1 MASFK
6 WNKGISGDW
15 DTAGNWLGGA
25 APNGPAADVVIDA
38 APAGADGYY
47 TVTIAAGANKTVNSL
62 DLANSNIGLE
72 VDGTLTFAPG
82 SAGALG
88 REFQSSPLAVN
99 GGKIVNAGLMFT
111 FIQTRG
117 DVQFTGANP
126 IYIAWELQVLDGTAT
141 VDTSSI
147 AQYDAA
153 KHTLFDGA
161 FEALGGG
168 RTINL
173 GGKAGGFV
181 MDVETLTGP
190 KPTPTHSYWTQLIYD
205 DPGSQINEWNGTSY
219 VSIESTLKRIDN
231 SAYVNVRNGRDYATA
246 NTLTIGKDG
255 VFEQAG
261 GTLSTGGLTLLAGG
275 LLMGGISPTDSGP
288 STGRVV
294 VNGAVANNGQIVSE
308 GPGMAFR
315 GALSG
320 TGQITFNRT
329 TVLPGFDTPV
339 PPAVAG
345 TLEVGNVGAG
355 QTVTMIGNDTLILD
369 NPAGFAGTVAGFAA
383 SDKIVVNSSAAVT
396 GVRYAAGASGVGT
409 LTLNSGATV
418 LGTLAL
424 AGSFAGQAFKVATGA
439 AANSYDLTVAAAPP
453 DVVTP
458 PATVTPPPVVT
469 PPAVVTPPPVATPPE
484 TVRFLLTNMT
494 TGTSSNAAGET
505 YGGPVVGLQ
514 HQYITVSADN
524 LNITS
529 MTPNVFIHSG
539 SGSDAIDV
547 SRGGGNNV
555 LDGST
560 GSNFLVGGAGKDTF
574 FVDDRTAAADIWST
588 VVNFHSGDD
597 ATIFGVTPSSFALD
611 WQDGQGAGGA
621 KGLTLHAT
629 APGKPTASIT
639 LAGYAKADLG
649 NGRLGVSFGNEQGTA
664 GPYVYIHGN

>member
-15 DTAGNWLGGA
+15 DTAGNWLAGA
-25 APNGPAADVVIDA
+25 APNGPTADVAIDA
-38 APAGADGYY
+38 APASAEGYY
-47 TVTIAAGANKTVNSL
+47 TVTIAAGTDKTVNSL
-62 DLANSNIGLE
+62 DLANSNVGLE

-88 REFQSSPLAVN
+88 REFQSSPLTVN

-147 AQYDAA
+147 AQYDTA
-153 KHTLFDGA
+153 KRTLFDGA

-173 GGKAGGFV
+173 GGKIGGFV

-294 VNGAVANNGQIVSE
+294 VNGTVANNGQIVSE

-320 TGQITFNRT
+320 TGQITFNRIA
-329 TVLPGFDTPV
+329 VLPGFDTPV

-345 TLEVGNVGAG
+345 TLEVNNVGAG

-396 GVRYAAGASGVGT
+396 NVRYAAGASGVGT

-424 AGSFAGQAFKVATGA
+424 AGSFAGQAFKVAAGT

-453 DVVTP
+453 DVATP

-484 TVRFLLTNMT
+484 TARFLLANMT
-494 TGTSSNAAGET
+494 TGTSSGAAGET
-505 YGGPVVGLQ
+505 YSGPVVGLQ
-514 HQYITVSADN
+514 HQYITVSTDN
-524 LNITS
+524 LNITA
-529 MTPNVFIHSG
+529 MAPNSFIHSG

-574 FVDDRTAAADIWST
+574 FVDDRSAAADIWST
-588 VVNFHSGDD
+588 VANFHSGDD

-611 WQDGQGAGGA
+611 WQDGEGAGSS

-629 APGKPTASIT
+629 APGKPIASIT
-639 LAGYAKADLG
+639 LAGYTKADLG
-649 NGRLGVSFGNEQGTA
+649 NGRLGVSFGNDQGAA
-664 GPYVYIHGN
+664 GPYVYIHGS

>member
-1 MASFK
+1 MANFK

-15 DTAGNWLGGA
+15 DTAGNWLAGA
-25 APNGPAADVVIDA
+25 APDGPTADVVIDA
-38 APAGADGYY
+38 APASAGGYY
-47 TVTIAAGANKTVNSL
+47 TVTIAAGIDKTVNSL
-62 DLANSNIGLE
+62 DLASSDIGLE

-88 REFQSSPLAVN
+88 REFQSSPLTIN

-147 AQYDAA
+147 AQYDTA

-173 GGKAGGFV
+173 GGKLGGFV

-219 VSIESTLKRIDN
+219 VSIESTLKLISN
-231 SAYVNVRNGRDYATA
+231 SAYVNVRNGRDYTTA
-246 NTLTIGKDG
+246 NTLTIAKDG

-275 LLMGGISPTDSGP
+275 LLMGGISPTDSGA

-329 TVLPGFDTPV
+329 AVLPGFDTPV

-383 SDKIVVNSSAAVT
+383 SDKIVVNSAAAVT

-418 LGTLAL
+418 LGTIAL
-424 AGSFAGQAFKVATGA
+424 AGSFAGQAFTVTPDT
-439 AANSYDLTVAAAPP
+439 AANSYGLTVAAAPP
-453 DVVTP
+453 AVVPPPTP
-458 PATVTPPPVVT
+458 VTPPPVVT
-469 PPAVVTPPPVATPPE
+469 PPEP
-484 TVRFLLTNMT
+484 VRFLLANMT
-494 TGTSSNAAGET
+494 TGTTSGAAGDA
-505 YGGPVVGLQ
+505 YSGPVAGLQ
-514 HQYITVSADN
+514 HQYITVSTDN
-524 LNITS
+524 LNITA
-529 MTPNVFIHSG
+529 MAPNTFIHSG

-547 SRGGGNNV
+547 SRAGGNNV

-560 GSNFLVGGAGKDTF
+560 GSNFLVGGAGNDTF
-574 FVDDRTAAADIWST
+574 FVDDRSAAADIWST

-597 ATIFGVTPSSFALD
+597 ATIFGVTPSDFALD
-611 WQDGQGAGGA
+611 WQDGQGAGGST
-621 KGLTLHAT
+621 GLTLHAT
-629 APGKPTASIT
+629 APGKPIASIT
-639 LAGYAKADLG
+639 LAGYTKADLG
-649 NGRLGVSFGNEQGTA
+649 NGRLGVSFGNDLGGA

>member
-1 MASFK
+1 MANFK
-6 WNKGISGDW
+6 WNKGVSGNW
-15 DTAGNWLGGA
+15 DTAGNWLDGA
-25 APNGPAADVVIDA
+25 APNGPTADVEIDA
-38 APAGADGYY
+38 APASADGYY
-47 TVTIAAGANKTVNSL
+47 TVTIAAGTNETVNSL

-88 REFQSSPLAVN
+88 REFQSSPLAIN
-99 GGKIVNAGLMFT
+99 GGTIVNAGLMFT

-117 DVQFTGANP
+117 DVQFTGSNP

-147 AQYDAA
+147 AQYDTA

-181 MDVETLTGP
+181 MDVENLTGP

-205 DPGSQINEWNGTSY
+205 DPGSQINEWDGTRY
-219 VSIESTLKRIDN
+219 VSIESTLKQISN
-231 SAYVNVRNGRDYATA
+231 AAYVTVRNGRDYTTA

-288 STGRVV
+288 SIGQVV

-308 GPGMAFR
+308 GPGLAFR

-339 PPAVAG
+339 PLAVAG
-345 TLEVGNVGAG
+345 TLEVNNVGAG

-369 NPAGFAGTVAGFAA
+369 DPAGFAGTIAGFAA
-383 SDKIVVNSSAAVT
+383 GDKIVVNSNAAVT
-396 GVRYAAGASGVGT
+396 SVRYAAGADGVGT
-409 LTLNSGATV
+409 LALNNGATV

-424 AGSFAGQAFKVATGA
+424 AGSFAGQTFEVAAGT
-439 AANSYDLTVAAAPP
+439 AANSYDLTAAA
-453 DVVTP
+453 TP
-458 PATVTPPPVVT
+458 PGVVTPPPVVT
-469 PPAVVTPPPVATPPE
+469 PPTVVTPPPVAAPSE
-484 TVRFLLTNMT
+484 AVGFLLTDMT
-494 TGTSSNAAGET
+494 TGASSSAAGDT
-505 YGGPVVGLQ
+505 YNGPVAGLQ
-514 HQYITVSADN
+514 HQYITVSTDN
-524 LNITS
+524 LNIAA
-529 MTPNVFIHSG
+529 MTPNAFIHSG
-539 SGSDAIDV
+539 SGNDAIDV
-547 SRGGGNNV
+547 SGGGGNNV

-597 ATIFGVTPSSFALD
+597 ATIFGVTPSDFALD
-611 WQDGQGAGGA
+611 WQDGQGVGSA

-629 APGKPTASIT
+629 APGKPIASIT
-639 LAGYAKADLG
+639 LAGYTKADLG
-649 NGRLGVSFGNEQGTA
+649 NGRLGMSFGNEQGNE
-664 GPYVYIHGN
+664 GPYLYIHGN

>member
-1 MASFK
+1 MANFK

-15 DTAGNWLGGA
+15 DTAGNWLAGA
-25 APNGPAADVVIDA
+25 APNGPTADVVIDA
-38 APAGADGYY
+38 APASAGGYY
-47 TVTIAAGANKTVNSL
+47 TVTITAGIDKTVNSL
-62 DLANSNIGLE
+62 DLASSDIGLE

-88 REFQSSPLAVN
+88 REFQSSPLTIN

-147 AQYDAA
+147 AQYDTA

-173 GGKAGGFV
+173 GGKLGGFV

-219 VSIESTLKRIDN
+219 VSIESTLKLISN
-231 SAYVNVRNGRDYATA
+231 SAYVNVRNGRDYTTA
-246 NTLTIGKDG
+246 NTLTIAKDG

-275 LLMGGISPTDSGP
+275 LLMGGISPTDSGA

-345 TLEVGNVGAG
+345 TLEVSNVGAG

-383 SDKIVVNSSAAVT
+383 SDKIVVNSAAAVT

-418 LGTLAL
+418 LGTIAL
-424 AGSFAGQAFKVATGA
+424 AGSFAGQAFTVTPDT
-439 AANSYDLTVAAAPP
+439 AANSYGLTVAAAPP
-453 DVVTP
+453 VVVPPPTP
-458 PATVTPPPVVT
+458 VTPPPVVT
-469 PPAVVTPPPVATPPE
+469 PPEP
-484 TVRFLLTNMT
+484 VRFLLANMT
-494 TGTSSNAAGET
+494 TGTTSGAAGDA
-505 YGGPVVGLQ
+505 YSGPVAGLQ
-514 HQYITVSADN
+514 HQYITVSTDN
-524 LNITS
+524 LNITA
-529 MTPNVFIHSG
+529 MAPNTFIHSG

-560 GSNFLVGGAGKDTF
+560 GSNFLVGGAGNDTF
-574 FVDDRTAAADIWST
+574 FVDDRSAAADIWST

-597 ATIFGVTPSSFALD
+597 ATIFGVTPSDFALD
-611 WQDGQGAGGA
+611 WQDGQGAGGST
-621 KGLTLHAT
+621 GLTLHAT
-629 APGKPTASIT
+629 APGKPIASIT
-639 LAGYAKADLG
+639 LAGYTKADLG
-649 NGRLGVSFGNEQGTA
+649 NGRLGVSFGNDLGGA